1 MAVFSAYSA
10 GCNRGMSDGRL
21 DVEALTKSFGGLVA
35 ADAVSLVLEPGEL
48 HAVIG
53 PNGAGKTT
61 LINLL
66 AGQLKADTGTV
77 RFDGTA
83 ITHWS
88 AAARAKKG
96 LVRSFQIT
104 SIFSDFTVLDN
115 VALATQARLG
125 HSFHFWRRAR
135 SEQVLREPAMETLE
149 RVGLADRADIMAGN
163 LSHGEQRALEIAI
176 ALATNPRVLLL
187 DEPMAGMGAE
197 DSGRMIE
204 FLRTLKGTYTIM
216 LVEHD
221 MDAVFALAD
230 RITVLVY
237 GRPIATGRPDEIR
250 ANPDVRQAYLGDEEP
265 AAA

>member
-1 MAVFSAYSA
+1 MP
-10 GCNRGMSDGRL
+10 DGRL
-21 DVEALTKSFGGLVA
+21 EVEALTKAFGGLVA
-35 ADAVSLVLEPGEL
+35 ADAVSFVLDPGEL
-48 HAVIG
+48 HAFIG

-66 AGQLKADTGTV
+66 AGQLKPDTGTV
-77 RFDGTA
+77 RFDGMA
-83 ITHWS
+83 ITHLS

-104 SIFSDFTVLDN
+104 SIFSDFSVLDN

-125 HSFHFWRRAR
+125 HSFRFWRRAR
-135 SEQVLREPAMETLE
+135 SERALREPAMEALD
-149 RVGLADRADIMAGN
+149 RVGLAARADTHAGN

-176 ALATNPRVLLL
+176 ALATNPKVLLL

-197 DSGRMIE
+197 DSERMID
-204 FLRTLKGTYTIM
+204 FLRGLKGAYTIM

-237 GRPIATGRPDEIR
+237 GRRIAAGRPDEIG
-250 ANPDVRQAYLGDEEP
+250 ANAGVRRAYLGDEGS